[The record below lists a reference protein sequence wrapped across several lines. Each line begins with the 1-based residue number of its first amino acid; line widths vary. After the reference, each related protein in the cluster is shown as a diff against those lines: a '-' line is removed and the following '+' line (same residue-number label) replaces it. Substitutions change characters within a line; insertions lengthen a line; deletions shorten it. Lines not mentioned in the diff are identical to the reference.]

1 MAESLSKKRKHVIEK
16 KLEIKKGEF
25 YELDDIIEVYQN
37 EKKWCKELKFFKIIH
52 DEEWNGQIV
61 CSGECLKPEPIQAR
75 HANGRLRNFNR
86 KC

>member
-52 DEEWNGQIV
+52 DESSISPSPQS
-61 CSGECLKPEPIQAR
+61 CS
-75 HANGRLRNFNR
+75 
-86 KC
+86 